1 MGKDRK
7 SVPDFALALL
17 SALCG
22 VQDVVTVKPRMED
35 SRMT

>member
-1 MGKDRK
+1 MGKDMG

-17 SALCG
+17 STLCG
-22 VQDVVTVKPRMED
+22 VQDVVTVKPRMAD